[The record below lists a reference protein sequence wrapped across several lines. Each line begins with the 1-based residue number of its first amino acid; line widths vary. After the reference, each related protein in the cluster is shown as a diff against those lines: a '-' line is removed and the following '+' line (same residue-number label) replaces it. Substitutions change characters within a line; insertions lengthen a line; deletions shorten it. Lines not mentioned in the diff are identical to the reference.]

1 MNDFILGIFLQGFI
15 FSIMVMGVYIT
26 FRFLNFADMSV
37 DGTFTLGAS
46 VSAIL
51 IIKGFNPFVALLF
64 SVIAGALA
72 GILTGILNLK
82 LKIKDL
88 LSGILVMLALYSI
101 NLRIMGKANLPMFNN
116 ETIFPKSSLASSLFI
131 ALILAVI
138 CATIFLIF
146 FKTKLGYLLKATG
159 SNEGMVISL
168 GISTG
173 SIKVLGLALSNGLVA
188 LSGSVFAQYQGY
200 SDINMGT
207 GTMVIGLASIIM
219 AHSIFKNF
227 RLIKP
232 SFLCIIGAILY
243 RASISLS
250 LKVGFN
256 PSDLKLVSCIIV
268 ILALYLGGKESSFK
282 LSNFQL
288 FKEKRQAG
296 DLSARAN

>member
-1 MNDFILGIFLQGFI
+1 MDFLLGILLQGFI
-15 FSIMVMGVYIT
+15 YSIMVMGVYIT

-51 IIKGFNPFVALLF
+51 ITKGFNPFVALLF
-64 SVIAGALA
+64 SVLAGALA
-72 GILTGILNLK
+72 GTITGILNIK

-101 NLRIMGKANLPMFNN
+101 NLRIMGKANLPMFNSI
-116 ETIFPKSSLASSLFI
+116 TIFPDSSLANSLLI
-131 ALILAVI
+131 ALIISVI
-138 CATIFLIF
+138 CAIIFTIF

-159 SNEGMVISL
+159 SNEGMVVSL
-168 GISTG
+168 GMNTG
-173 SIKVLGLALSNGLVA
+173 SIKILGLALSNALVA
-188 LSGSVFAQYQGY
+188 LSGSIFAQYQGY

-207 GTMVIGLASIIM
+207 GTMIIGLASIIM
-219 AHSIFKNF
+219 AHSIFKSI

-232 SFLCIIGAILY
+232 SFLCIIGAFLY
-243 RASISLS
+243 RTSIALS

-268 ILALYLGGKESSFK
+268 IISLYLGGKESSFTLK
-282 LSNFQL
+282 GIKL

-296 DLSARAN
+296 DLHA

>member
-1 MNDFILGIFLQGFI
+1 MNDFILGILLQGFI

-26 FRFLNFADMSV
+26 FRLLNFADMSV

-51 IIKGFNPFVALLF
+51 ITKGCNPFVALLF
-64 SVIAGALA
+64 SVIAGSLA
-72 GILTGILNLK
+72 GTLTGILNVK

-101 NLRIMGKANLPMFNN
+101 NLRIMGRANLPMFNN
-116 ETIFPKSSLASSLFI
+116 ETIFPDSSLVNSLFI
-131 ALILAVI
+131 ALILALI
-138 CATIFLIF
+138 CAVIFIIF
-146 FKTKLGYLLKATG
+146 FKTKRGYLLKATG

-168 GISTG
+168 GLNTG
-173 SIKVLGLALSNGLVA
+173 TIKILGLALSNGLVA

-219 AHSIFKNF
+219 AHSILKNIKQ
-227 RLIKP
+227 IKP
-232 SFLCIIGAILY
+232 SFLCIIGAVLY

-250 LKVGFN
+250 LKIGFN

-268 ILALYLGGKESSFK
+268 ILALFLGGKESSFK
-282 LSNFQL
+282 LKNFQL
-288 FKEKRQAG
+288 TKEKRQAG

>member
-1 MNDFILGIFLQGFI
+1 MSDFILGILLQGFI

-26 FRFLNFADMSV
+26 FRLLNFADMSV

-51 IIKGFNPFVALLF
+51 ITKGFNPFVALFF

-72 GILTGILNLK
+72 GTVTGLLNVK

-116 ETIFPKSSLASSLFI
+116 ETIFPDSSLVNSLFI
-131 ALILAVI
+131 ALALAGVCAVI
-138 CATIFLIF
+138 FTIF

-168 GISTG
+168 GMDTG
-173 SIKVLGLALSNGLVA
+173 SIKILGLALSNALVA

-219 AHSIFKNF
+219 AHSIFKNIKI
-227 RLIKP
+227 IKP

-250 LKVGFN
+250 LRVGFN

-268 ILALYLGGKESSFK
+268 ILALFLGGKESPFK
-282 LSNFQL
+282 LKSFQL
-288 FKEKRQAG
+288 IKEKRQAG
-296 DLSARAN
+296 DLSA

>member
-1 MNDFILGIFLQGFI
+1 MNDFILGILLQGFI

-26 FRFLNFADMSV
+26 FRFLNFSDMSV

-51 IIKGFNPFVALLF
+51 ITKGLNPFVALLF

-72 GILTGILNLK
+72 GTLTGILNVK

-101 NLRIMGKANLPMFNN
+101 NLRVMGKANLPMFNT
-116 ETIFPKSSLASSLFI
+116 ETIFPNSSLVNSLLI
-131 ALILAVI
+131 ALIIAVVCAVI
-138 CATIFLIF
+138 FTIF

-168 GISTG
+168 GMNTG
-173 SIKVLGLALSNGLVA
+173 SIKILGLALSNALVA

-219 AHSIFKNF
+219 AHSIFKNIK
-227 RLIKP
+227 LIKP
-232 SFLCIIGAILY
+232 SFLCIIGATLY

-250 LKVGFN
+250 LRVGFN

-268 ILALYLGGKESSFK
+268 ILALYLGGKESTFK
-282 LSNFQL
+282 LKSLQL
-288 FKEKRQAG
+288 TKEKRQAG
-296 DLSARAN
+296 DLSAGAN